1 MPEPRFIGD
10 RFFEKVGY
18 FDEAFFAYLED
29 VDINFRANLLG
40 LKCLYVPTAKVF
52 HIGSATTGSTF
63 NSFIVQ
69 LTTKNILNII
79 VKNYSASIFFKSLPV
94 IFLYHVHWFFKILKK
109 KEIIAY
115 MSGLRGAL
123 RDLPKM
129 WQKRRQVLSR
139 KKISNKSFWSR
150 VLDSEREV
158 MESIM
163 RRRKDVGKVIWPIK
177 LYVKVFL

>member
-1 MPEPRFIGD
+1 MVCGRS
-10 RFFEKVGY
+10 FFEKVGY

-29 VDINFRANLLG
+29 VDINFRANLFG

-52 HIGSATTGSTF
+52 HIGGATTGSTF

-94 IFLYHVHWFFKILKK
+94 IFLYHVYWFFIILKK

-115 MSGLRGAL
+115 LSGLRGAL
-123 RDLPKM
+123 QDQPKM
-129 WQKRRQVLSR
+129 WKERKQVLSS
-139 KKISNKSFWSR
+139 KKVSEKVFWSR
-150 VLDSEREV
+150 IVNSETEV
-158 MESIM
+158 MESIL
-163 RRRKDVGKVIWPIK
+163 RRRKSAGKVIWPVQ
-177 LYVKVFL
+177 LYMKIFL